1 MGWRDEQGNLFI
13 GGRSKDLIIYKGY
26 NVYPQPLEELVCTHP
41 DVLQAAVV
49 GAPDQLAGEI
59 PVAFV
64 VVDPESV
71 DRIEQIATEIMDHVA
86 TQVAPYQKI
95 REVYVI
101 DELPSTQTGKIRKN
115 ELRDS
120 LAP

>member
-1 MGWRDEQGNLFI
+1 
-13 GGRSKDLIIYKGY
+13 
-26 NVYPQPLEELVCTHP
+26 
-41 DVLQAAVV
+41 
-49 GAPDQLAGEI
+49 
-59 PVAFV
+59 VAFV

-95 REVYVI
+95 REVYVL